1 MPARDVAPAPTRGW
15 RGACDAAILR
25 PRRIAGASAL
35 SFALHSTV
43 LTRPSEATDV
53 GAIKALIDR
62 YVPSGTLLPRS
73 EAFIAAHAHD
83 FLVAVDGG
91 RVVGCV
97 HLDEYAPSLAEI
109 RSLAVHPD
117 CQGMGVGSALVA
129 AAERL
134 ARVRD
139 YRTVFAVSDNDLFFR
154 ARGYDDR
161 HIPELDLERSEV
173 SRYKGVYAKD
183 MLVPEKPWE
192 QEPPAAETR
201 QG

>member
-1 MPARDVAPAPTRGW
+1 M
-15 RGACDAAILR
+15 
-25 PRRIAGASAL
+25 
-35 SFALHSTV
+35 
-43 LTRPSEATDV
+43 LTRPSEGTDV
-53 GAIKALIDR
+53 DAIKALIDR

-73 EAFIAAHAHD
+73 ESFIAAHAHD

-117 CQGMGVGSALVA
+117 AQGMGVGSALVA

-134 ARVRD
+134 ARVRE

-154 ARGYDDR
+154 ARGYADR

-183 MLVPEKPWE
+183 I
-192 QEPPAAETR
+192 TTGDR
-201 QG
+201 

>member
-1 MPARDVAPAPTRGW
+1 M
-15 RGACDAAILR
+15 
-25 PRRIAGASAL
+25 
-35 SFALHSTV
+35 
-43 LTRPSEATDV
+43 LTRPSEPTDV
-53 GAIKALIDR
+53 DAIKALIDR
-62 YVPSGTLLPRS
+62 YVPNGTLLPRS

-134 ARVRD
+134 ARVRE

-154 ARGYDDR
+154 ARGYEDR

-183 MLVPEKPWE
+183 MTVAEKPWE
-192 QEPPAAETR
+192 QDAPLTENR
-201 QG
+201 